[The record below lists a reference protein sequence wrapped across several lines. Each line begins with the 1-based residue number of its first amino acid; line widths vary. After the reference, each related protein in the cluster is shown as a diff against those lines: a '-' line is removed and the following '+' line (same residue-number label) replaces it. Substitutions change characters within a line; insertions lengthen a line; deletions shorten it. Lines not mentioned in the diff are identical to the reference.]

1 MIDKKLRFKFFKS
14 IMDKLIM
21 ESQLPKFTREP
32 EKYSRLRLLEALQEL
47 YLSIEMLKEGYTR
60 NSASKLFL
68 SWKALMSSLVVS
80 NFNKIIEKKK
90 KEGKEDDIK
99 WYLRIGYSAPTT
111 GLMGIAR
118 DLEDLGFKGLV
129 NLTTAMLGIHKYA
142 YNGLDEDISP
152 FHSRKDAIIALK
164 ELIKSEIDIVN
175 VNSLDEEEK
184 ELLEKIKKEID
195 KL

>member
-1 MIDKKLRFKFFKS
+1 
-14 IMDKLIM
+14 MDKLIM

-32 EKYSRLRLLEALQEL
+32 EKYSRLRLLESLQEL

-80 NFNKIIEKKK
+80 NFNKIIDKKK

-99 WYLRIGYSAPTT
+99 WYLRIGYSTPTT

-164 ELIKSEIDIVN
+164 ELIKSEIDIIN
-175 VNSLDEEEK
+175 VNSLNEEEK
-184 ELLEKIKKEID
+184 ELLEKIKKEFD

>member
-1 MIDKKLRFKFFKS
+1 MIDKKLRFKFFRS

-184 ELLEKIKKEID
+184 ELLEKIKKEFD

>member
-1 MIDKKLRFKFFKS
+1 
-14 IMDKLIM
+14 MDKLIM

-32 EKYSRLRLLEALQEL
+32 EKYSRLRLLESLQEL

-129 NLTTAMLGIHKYA
+129 TLTTAMLGIHKYA

-184 ELLEKIKKEID
+184 ELLEKIKKEFD

>member
-1 MIDKKLRFKFFKS
+1 
-14 IMDKLIM
+14 MDKLIM

-90 KEGKEDDIK
+90 KEGKENDIK

-184 ELLEKIKKEID
+184 ELLEKIKKEFD

>member
-90 KEGKEDDIK
+90 KEGKENDIK

-184 ELLEKIKKEID
+184 ELLEKIKKEFD